1 MKIELR
7 GKARITAVIAVF
19 AAITGVGLLL
29 EHLNNDRFVIEAV
42 PGDYSG
48 TNAVAED
55 TKLASEGADTEAAAA
70 VTEQENK
77 TEETEDLTA
86 EEAEPAVE
94 MVTDGKININT
105 ATAEVLMQLDGIGE
119 STAEKIIDYRESH
132 DGFTDV
138 HELTEV
144 SGIGEKKLEAIIDKI
159 CVK

>member
-7 GKARITAVIAVF
+7 GKAKIAAVIAVF

-29 EHLNNDRFVIEAV
+29 ERLNSDRFVIEAV
-42 PGDYSG
+42 PGDYNG
-48 TNAVAED
+48 TNAEAEE
-55 TKLASEGADTEAAAA
+55 TKLITGEEAVEPAISVEKQENRETEAEAAPASETEPQ
-70 VTEQENK
+70 T
-77 TEETEDLTA
+77 D
-86 EEAEPAVE
+86 
-94 MVTDGKININT
+94 MVIDGKININT
-105 ATAEVLMQLDGIGE
+105 AAVEVLMQLDGIGE
-119 STAEKIIDYRESH
+119 STAEKIVDYREAH